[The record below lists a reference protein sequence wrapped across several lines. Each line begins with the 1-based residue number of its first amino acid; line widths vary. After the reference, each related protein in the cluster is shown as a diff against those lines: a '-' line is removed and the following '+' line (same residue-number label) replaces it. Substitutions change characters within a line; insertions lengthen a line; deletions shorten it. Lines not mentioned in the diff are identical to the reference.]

1 MVLRRCGSEMQNN
14 WFYQFRGYWLLIF
27 LFSTGRDSLV
37 LVKLLRKE
45 YKRRSQL
52 RPLLWNST
60 IQLPIEQVYTRL
72 KIVSRR
78 RLGIQMEDD
87 EEGSYEEESY
97 QEESDE
103 EESDEKESYEEESYE

>member
-1 MVLRRCGSEMQNN
+1 M
-14 WFYQFRGYWLLIF
+14 
-27 LFSTGRDSLV
+27 V

-78 RLGIQMEDD
+78 KLAIQMEDD
-87 EEGSYEEESY
+87 EEESDEEENVE
-97 QEESDE
+97 EESDE
-103 EESDEKESYEEESYE
+103 EESDEEENDEKENDEVNVFDIFKVPDIGEDVMTIVE